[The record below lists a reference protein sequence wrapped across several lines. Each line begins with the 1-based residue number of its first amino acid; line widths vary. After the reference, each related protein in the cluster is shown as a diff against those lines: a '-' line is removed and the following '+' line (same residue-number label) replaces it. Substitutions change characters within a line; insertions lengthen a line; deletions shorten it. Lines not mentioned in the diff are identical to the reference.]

1 MLNTET
7 FSEVLEAMLEQST
20 SENALSSSQ
29 GHYEGVQDA
38 FAFTTILVNTPRYQ
52 SPRKPQGTHAYHIK
66 IKTPTPRKAHSFT
79 PEQAQAFENLKKWNQ
94 LFTESFTRQELKRAF
109 RIAVLKAHPD
119 QGGSS
124 ESFQE
129 VKKSYQIL
137 EGLVKN
143 EP

>member
-7 FSEVLEAMLEQST
+7 FSEVLEALLEEST
-20 SENALSSSQ
+20 SENALGATQ

-38 FAFTTILVNTPRYQ
+38 LGFTTILVNTPRYHG
-52 SPRKPQGTHAYHIK
+52 PRKPQGTRAYHIK
-66 IKTPTPRKAHSFT
+66 IKAQAARVAHVFN
-79 PEQAQAFENLKKWNQ
+79 PEQAQAFETLKKWNQ